1 MKRFN
6 GRLGGL
12 SSLVTILIRYI
23 RSFNSETSRS
33 VLDAILK
40 QWSRGFL
47 GRHTCL
53 PWQRPS
59 VLASN
64 LWDQLCFSGSFAA
77 GLGQHDQWDVNRG
90 DADYFQ
96 AWPFNKPLWRGFSS
110 FFPCLWW
117 PSCLCVTDDLA
128 TRWRRGV
135 PHVLWVGNKLLFFW
149 TTKVLGFSVGTL
161 LTHLLLNLKW
171 TKYNEGVNV
180 QR

>member
-47 GRHTCL
+47 GRHACL

-77 GLGQHDQWDVNRG
+77 GLGQHDQWDVNRVTRARSYKRYCVFPG
-90 DADYFQ
+90 SATVLVPPPSMRLISPRERLPCQ
-96 AWPFNKPLWRGFSS
+96 LWSSREEQGFGKVKRERKREGRG
-110 FFPCLWW
+110 
-117 PSCLCVTDDLA
+117 
-128 TRWRRGV
+128 RWRETFTV
-135 PHVLWVGNKLLFFW
+135 SKKYTFFFFFF
-149 TTKVLGFSVGTL
+149 LS
-161 LTHLLLNLKW
+161 H
-171 TKYNEGVNV
+171 
-180 QR
+180 